1 MRVTHGCIRMYPK
14 DIEKIFEEA
23 AIGTSVEIVN
33 QPYKVGLSGEKIF
46 LEVHPELEE
55 HKDQIP
61 DIYSHIVSLVQRKV
75 GRKKDGVELDIADV
89 WETVKRANGIP
100 TVIGDL
106 KN

>member
-1 MRVTHGCIRMYPK
+1 M
-14 DIEKIFEEA
+14 
-23 AIGTSVEIVN
+23 
-33 QPYKVGLSGEKIF
+33 
-46 LEVHPELEE
+46 EVHPELEE

-75 GRKKDGVELDIADV
+75 GTKRMARLDTADV

-106 KN
+106 RIEQRFKVRVLFQK